1 MYQAFMN
8 LAEDKRQAIINA
20 ALKEFSINHYA
31 TASTNKIVS
40 NANISKGILF
50 HYFGSKKIYI
60 YFYMNIQPIHSPK
73 RLIVNL
79 I

>member
-31 TASTNKIVS
+31 TASTNRIVS
-40 NANISKGILF
+40 NARISKGILY
-50 HYFGSKKIYI
+50 HYFGSKKK
-60 YFYMNIQPIHSPK
+60 FVSF
-73 RLIVNL
+73 LI
-79 I
+79 